1 MEWLEFAD
9 GRLKVEYFDDVER
22 DGVLLNR
29 EGEIC
34 LTLVIEEDEPRDP
47 VEMVFRLLFRAAF
60 EGVTVP
66 RLGTGLTVL
75 RIGAAGVLN
84 RVDEP
89 PRL

>member
-1 MEWLEFAD
+1 ML
-9 GRLKVEYFDDVER
+9 Y
-22 DGVLLNR
+22 R

-66 RLGTGLTVL
+66 RLETGLTVL
-75 RIGAAGVLN
+75 RIGAAGELN

-89 PRL
+89 PRLWVFERLWFWRGIASQEVP